1 MKKLL
6 YLSISIIVTLFVY
19 SCSPAE
25 GNKTGHEYMPD
36 MAHSVAYE
44 ANVDNYYYYHTWD
57 SKETY
62 HNYSKPKEPVA
73 GTIARG
79 YSGYGNTDSS
89 SMSEF
94 KSTMKGTMTN
104 NAISTPKNGHV
115 NYYYMDTPEDRIR
128 AGKEI
133 TNNPFNIT
141 KSGLEKGKLN
151 YDIYCGI
158 CHGAKGDGAGYL
170 VRDDGGVYPAQPAN
184 FLKDEF
190 IASSE
195 GRFYHAIMYGL
206 NVMGGYS
213 DKLSYEERWDVIH
226 YIRSLQAASKNLK
239 YSESENSFTG
249 SQAIADAKKASAAVA
264 NTASTAPAAK
274 K

>member
-1 MKKLL
+1 
-6 YLSISIIVTLFVY
+6 
-19 SCSPAE
+19 
-25 GNKTGHEYMPD
+25 MPD

-62 HNYSKPKEPVA
+62 HNFSKPKKPVN

-79 YSGYGNTDSS
+79 YSGINNSDSS
-89 SMSEF
+89 SMSQF
-94 KSTMKGTMTN
+94 KSMMKGTSTN
-104 NAISTPKNGHV
+104 NSISTPRNGHV
-115 NYYYMDTPEDRIR
+115 NYYYQDTPEDRIR
-128 AGKEI
+128 AGREM
-133 TNNPFNIT
+133 TSNPFPLT
-141 KSGLEKGKLN
+141 KSGLEKGKAN
-151 YDIYCGI
+151 YDIYCSI

-190 IASSE
+190 IASNE
-195 GRFYHAIMYGL
+195 GRYYHSIMYGL

-213 DKLSYEERWDVIH
+213 DKLSYEERWEVIH

-239 YSESENSFTG
+239 YSESENTFTG
-249 SQAIADAKKASAAVA
+249 SQAIADAKKAAATVS
-264 NTASTAPAAK
+264 NTAASVVAPK

>member
-1 MKKLL
+1 
-6 YLSISIIVTLFVY
+6 
-19 SCSPAE
+19 
-25 GNKTGHEYMPD
+25 
-36 MAHSVAYE
+36 
-44 ANVDNYYYYHTWD
+44 
-57 SKETY
+57 
-62 HNYSKPKEPVA
+62 
-73 GTIARG
+73 
-79 YSGYGNTDSS
+79 
-89 SMSEF
+89 
-94 KSTMKGTMTN
+94 
-104 NAISTPKNGHV
+104 
-115 NYYYMDTPEDRIR
+115 MDTPEDRIR